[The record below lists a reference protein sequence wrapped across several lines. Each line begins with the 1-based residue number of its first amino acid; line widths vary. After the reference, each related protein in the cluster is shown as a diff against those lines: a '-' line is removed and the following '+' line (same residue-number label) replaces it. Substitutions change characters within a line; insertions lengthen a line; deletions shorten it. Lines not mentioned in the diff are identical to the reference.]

1 MTDRKRLIGEVAARH
16 GLRLEEDD
24 PAFLLVTL
32 AELTMREAQDEF
44 LAAVRQAT
52 NEHEQS
58 AERLQKR
65 MGEALGKAVTEA
77 LHSVLGSTVPRPS
90 KFSLALPIWR
100 SLFAG
105 LCLVG
110 IGYLAGGG
118 CQ

>member
-44 LAAVRQAT
+44 LAAVRHAT
-52 NEHEQS
+52 NEHDQS

-65 MGEALGKAVTEA
+65 MGEVLGKAVTEA
-77 LHSVLGSTVPRPS
+77 LRSGNGPVAPQSAE
-90 KFSLALPIWR
+90 FALTFPIWL

-105 LCLVG
+105 LCLIGV
-110 IGYLAGGG
+110 GYLVGGG
-118 CQ
+118 CR